1 MIVFYVLILSASI
14 IFGSCAKNKVLGQLY
29 GRCPGCGREG
39 YQTGVRSQRW
49 FTLYFLPVIPM
60 SKSTTLRCNLC
71 GYQWQVD
78 NKQADAW
85 FLAPQNQPQ
94 VPQIR

>member
-1 MIVFYVLILSASI
+1 MIVFYVLLLSASI
-14 IFGSCAKNKVLGQLY
+14 IFGSNVKNKVLGQLY
-29 GRCPGCGREG
+29 SRCPRCGREG

-60 SKSTTLRCNLC
+60 RKSTTLRCNFC
-71 GYQWQVD
+71 GYQRQVD

-85 FLAPQNQPQ
+85 FLTQQSQPQ